1 MLSQHWTDF
10 HSSGSS
16 GIDNFY
22 GGINPEYTYSAYK
35 KVSTVFCAVTY
46 RLKVAAAQN
55 GYHHFMGMY
64 TGVQG
69 VGFANA
75 SVKQNCR
82 PGYYQFCL
90 HFHFIKPHYSVA
102 SGTGS
107 GPQGA
112 DGSTDNWYFNSYST
126 SMFFGQGSEDGYG
139 TAGTWSGG
147 ALDGKVQDIMV
158 FRPTLVSPTDAN
170 SRVNLWN
177 TASSNY
183 TGWQPFFTGIPLVDP
198 NNVDNNWNV

>member
-10 HSSGSS
+10 HSASASGV
-16 GIDNFY
+16 DNFY
-22 GGINPEYTYSAYK
+22 GGIRPEYTYTEYNAPNR
-35 KVSTVFCAVTY
+35 VFCAITY

-69 VGFANA
+69 VAFANA

-82 PGYYQFCL
+82 AGYYQFCL
-90 HFHFIKPHYSVA
+90 HFHFVKPHYSETT
-102 SGTGS
+102 GTGPS
-107 GPQGA
+107 NL
-112 DGSTDNWYFNSYST
+112 NWYFNSYST
-126 SMFFGQGSEDGYG
+126 SMFFGQGASDYG
-139 TAGTWSGG
+139 TAGTWSSGSSSVNNK
-147 ALDGKVQDIMV
+147 LQDVMV

-177 TASSNY
+177 SHSDNY
-183 TGWQPFFTGIPLVDP
+183 QGWQPFFTGIPLVDP
-198 NNVDNNWNV
+198 NNVNNAWNL